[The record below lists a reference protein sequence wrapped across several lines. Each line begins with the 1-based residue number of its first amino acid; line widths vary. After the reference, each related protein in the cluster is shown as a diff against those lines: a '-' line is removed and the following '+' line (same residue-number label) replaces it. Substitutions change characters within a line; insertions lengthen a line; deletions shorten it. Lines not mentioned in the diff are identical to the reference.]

1 LFNRDDLIELNDL
14 EKDDLKSIFIII
26 AKIIKEDPDAK
37 IHYEKC
43 KFVSQNKGLY
53 DEAMKEVSDK

>member
-1 LFNRDDLIELNDL
+1 MFFVFSLW
-14 EKDDLKSIFIII
+14 KVAVVII

-43 KFVSQNKGLY
+43 KFVQSNKALY
-53 DEAMKEVSDK
+53 EEAMNEINK